1 MHSHQLNH
9 SGHSGRRSG
18 RIRGR
23 KRTGNRGNAGVHGLA
38 KHHPPSRRIRL
49 NRVTRIGHPPGGI
62 HVHQPLLSI
71 EPDWTM
77 SRDDDDAS
85 IEIHAEDSATFNLLV
100 ENDVMVRD
108 ITMDYLELAP
118 DPQVEGV
125 GSDSQLFGMSA
136 IEHSFTETEAVF
148 ASLQRELQEEKDA
161 AEWEAVLQMPR
172 QSGAERPDDVSETPP
187 GRRQNADPETM
198 IGHHTDG
205 DIPPAPPPIWNQ
217 HTLILES
224 LTQPED
230 LAGVATDERQIVR
243 TSMPPDPRRSRMR
256 SIRRLQLAV
265 SLTIVF
271 AGILT
276 LLITQ
281 RNHGWG
287 RQNEV
292 IHTIAAPNP
301 SGRSSAASADD
312 PALPL
317 NMPMHQPTVHEDIL
331 PEDSVGSTSNSM
343 QFSLEE
349 VALNNLT
356 TKPIGH
362 RNRDVRT
369 SSVIPKSAPPKS
381 TAGASMENNSS
392 VSASAALPENDAP
405 LHPQAEMAAQAPEA
419 PDNTTGKSAS
429 SPSGQL
435 PMVPSRTAVKNA
447 MTRVARQIDR
457 CRSYQ
462 PNEMLMSVS
471 FSGATGEVTSARVL
485 SEGYHGTP
493 AEQCALRAV
502 RHVRVPQFEKPQL
515 VVKYPF

>member
-1 MHSHQLNH
+1 VHS
-9 SGHSGRRSG
+9 
-18 RIRGR
+18 
-23 KRTGNRGNAGVHGLA
+23 LA

-49 NRVTRIGHPPGGI
+49 NRVPRIGHSPVGI
-62 HVHQPLLSI
+62 HQSFMSR
-71 EPDWTM
+71 EPDWTL
-77 SRDDDDAS
+77 SRDDDDAP
-85 IEIHAEDSATFNLLV
+85 IEIRAEDSATFNLPV
-100 ENDVMVRD
+100 DNDVMVRD
-108 ITMDYLELAP
+108 ITLDYLELAP

-148 ASLQRELQEEKDA
+148 ASLQRELQEERDA

-172 QSGAERPDDVSETPP
+172 QSGADRSDDVSEPSP
-187 GRRQNADPETM
+187 GRRQNAVPEATV
-198 IGHHTDG
+198 GHHTDG
-205 DIPPAPPPIWNQ
+205 DIPPAPPPIWNP

-230 LAGVATDERQIVR
+230 LAGMATDERQIVR

-256 SIRRLQLAV
+256 SIRLLQLAI
-265 SLTIVF
+265 SLIIVF
-271 AGILT
+271 AGVLT
-276 LLITQ
+276 LLITR

-287 RQNEV
+287 KQNEV
-292 IHTIAAPNP
+292 IHAIAAPNP
-301 SGRSSAASADD
+301 SGSSSTASADD
-312 PALPL
+312 LSLPL
-317 NMPMHQPTVHEDIL
+317 NMPKHQPAVQEDIL
-331 PEDSVGSTSNSM
+331 PEDDMDSTANSM
-343 QFSLEE
+343 QFSLKE
-349 VALNNLT
+349 VTLNKLT

-362 RNRDVRT
+362 RNRNVRA
-369 SSVIPKSAPPKS
+369 SSVMPKSAPSKS
-381 TAGASMENNSS
+381 TAIASLENSSS
-392 VSASAALPENDAP
+392 VSASTSVPEDDTP
-405 LHPQAEMAAQAPEA
+405 LHPQAESTEKAPET
-419 PDNTTGKSAS
+419 PENTAGIAAS

-447 MTRVARQIDR
+447 MTRVARQIDK

-462 PNEMLMSVS
+462 PEEMLMSVS

-502 RHVRVPQFEKPQL
+502 RHVRVPQFEKPLL